1 MLNNPIQSNPINFES
16 KMFVGL
22 VVFLPLSQ
30 SCLDHGLQG
39 FGYYEKE
46 GERESLVDFSF
57 IELSSLTACA
67 GSQCPSLKSS

>member
-1 MLNNPIQSNPINFES
+1 MLYNPIQSNPINLES

-39 FGYYEKE
+39 FRYYERE
-46 GERESLVDFSF
+46 GERESLVDSSF
-57 IELSSLTACA
+57 IELSFLTPCA
-67 GSQCPSLKSS
+67 GSQCSSLKSS